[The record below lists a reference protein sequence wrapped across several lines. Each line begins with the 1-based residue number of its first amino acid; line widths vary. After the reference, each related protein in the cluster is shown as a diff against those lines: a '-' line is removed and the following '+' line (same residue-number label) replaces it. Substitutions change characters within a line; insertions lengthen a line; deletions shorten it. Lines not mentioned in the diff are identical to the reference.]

1 MKYPLSPFRQ
11 HVENWKNGCGSS
23 ICTGARKCIARGSV
37 PCDVVFVGEAPGHSE
52 QTLGQPFVGP
62 AGQLLDSII
71 KKGLVGSLCVKCIRM
86 MQQHPVTGL
95 STTSWESKLSP
106 AGVRGRT
113 FCSVCGGIEHRP
125 LSYALT
131 NLVCCI
137 PYEEG
142 SKKAA
147 QPLDE
152 DIECC
157 GPRLQEFVRIC
168 SPRLVVCV
176 GALPR
181 DWTDPKYHRHIDLLD
196 ANDYRIPSVDIT
208 HPAAILRANVAQ
220 KGYLLQKAVVTL
232 RNGIEEYFS
241 SGLSEDSAPEATEE
255 G

>member
-1 MKYPLSPFRQ
+1 VISPFRQ

-23 ICTGARKCIARGSV
+23 ICEGARKCIARGSV

-62 AGQLLDSII
+62 AGQLLDDII
-71 KKGLVGSLCVKCIRM
+71 RKGLVGSLCVRCIRLM
-86 MQQHPVTGL
+86 
-95 STTSWESKLSP
+95 SWEAKFSP
-106 AGVRGRT
+106 SGVKGRT
-113 FCSVCGGIEHRP
+113 FCSACRGEQHRP
-125 LSYALT
+125 ISYALT

-142 SKKAA
+142 TRKADK
-147 QPLDE
+147 PLDE

-196 ANDYRIPSVDIT
+196 ANDCRIPSISID
-208 HPAAILRANVAQ
+208 HPAYILRANVAQ

-241 SGLSEDSAPEATEE
+241 SGSSEDSTTEVTEE